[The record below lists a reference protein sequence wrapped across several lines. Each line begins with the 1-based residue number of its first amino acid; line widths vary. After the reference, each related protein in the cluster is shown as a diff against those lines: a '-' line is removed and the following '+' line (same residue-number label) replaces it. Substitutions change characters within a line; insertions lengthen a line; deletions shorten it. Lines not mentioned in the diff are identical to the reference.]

1 DQIGAL
7 AKSLTW
13 WRQSVSGD
21 DLSDLGIDAG
31 DTRIMQCLKL
41 ADELQGFPRH
51 LSQHVG
57 GFVITR
63 GPLNEL
69 AAVQNARMA
78 DRTVVEWDKD
88 DLETLGILKVDL
100 LGLGMLTCL
109 KLAFDL
115 FDKHYKAD
123 ANHPPRISLSSPPT
137 EDAVYNMLHRAD
149 SVGVFQVESRA
160 QMSMLPRLKPKEFY
174 DLVIE

>member
-1 DQIGAL
+1 EERGEPPDIDVDFEHERREDVIQYVYRKYGRGRAGLAATVISYRGRSAIRDVGKAFGFSEDQIGAL

-21 DLSDLGIDAG
+21 DLNELGLDAA
-31 DTRIMQCLKL
+31 DTRIMQCLQL
-41 ADELQGFPRH
+41 GDELQGFPRH

-88 DLETLGILKVDL
+88 DLETLNILKV
-100 LGLGMLTCL
+100 
-109 KLAFDL
+109 
-115 FDKHYKAD
+115 
-123 ANHPPRISLSSPPT
+123 
-137 EDAVYNMLHRAD
+137 
-149 SVGVFQVESRA
+149 
-160 QMSMLPRLKPKEFY
+160 
-174 DLVIE
+174 